1 MGAFEQVLLGIA
13 ALAILLLFWPGVR
26 RAVERSRRAEDR
38 DWAGALWPVA
48 VVVLFVIFLI
58 MLARN

>member
-1 MGAFEQVLLGIA
+1 MGAFEQVLLGVA

-38 DWAGALWPVA
+38 DWAAALWPIA